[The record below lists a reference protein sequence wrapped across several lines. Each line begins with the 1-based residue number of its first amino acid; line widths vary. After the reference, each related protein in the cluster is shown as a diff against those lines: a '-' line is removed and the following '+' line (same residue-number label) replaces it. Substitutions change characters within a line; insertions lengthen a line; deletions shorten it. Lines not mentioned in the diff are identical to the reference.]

1 MQIFNDVIFGNV
13 GKKIKTLAIVVFVVG
28 FMVSAAVGIMLL
40 SWEDAGGLVV
50 WIGGA
55 LVSWISSLMIY
66 GQGELIEKATQIAEN
81 TKNEK

>member
-40 SWEDAGGLVV
+40 SWADVGGLVV